1 MEQLRHHNYMYNEVL
16 SMKNISIWVVLP
28 KQKRNLFSL
37 NIIIEMLLTSLSI
50 FTTGSI
56 IVLTVAINVDRD
68 GRDPSSRI

>member
-1 MEQLRHHNYMYNEVL
+1 MYNEVL